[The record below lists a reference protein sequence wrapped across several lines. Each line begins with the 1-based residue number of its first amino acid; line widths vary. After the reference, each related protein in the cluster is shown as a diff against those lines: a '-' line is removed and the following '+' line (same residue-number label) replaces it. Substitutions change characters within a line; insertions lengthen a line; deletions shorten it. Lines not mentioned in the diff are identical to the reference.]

1 MKGLMRPLMRFD
13 SNVENFKR
21 RRALPGLGPVDEDSK
36 LFFERLVDAKKNREF
51 VFITKA
57 KSKNR

>member
-1 MKGLMRPLMRFD
+1 MKGSLRRLMRFD

-21 RRALPGLGPVDEDSK
+21 RQALPVFGSVDEDSK

-51 VFITKA
+51 IFITKA
-57 KSKNR
+57 KSRNR